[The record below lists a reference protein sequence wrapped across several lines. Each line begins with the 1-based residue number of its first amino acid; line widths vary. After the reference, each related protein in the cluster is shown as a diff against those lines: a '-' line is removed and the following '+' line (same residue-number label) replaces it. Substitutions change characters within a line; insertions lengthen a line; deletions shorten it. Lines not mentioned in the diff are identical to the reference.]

1 MPSLLSNP
9 LTRRLLRPAV
19 SLVEQRMERIT
30 HAFQKDLD
38 ALHHEVAD
46 LRRQSYG
53 LGLLL
58 DEAGRGAHRMPTPT
72 QVDRLVAE
80 VATVT
85 GEAGERAR
93 AEVTVAYRHLVA
105 LEALGAGGTGGTVSD
120 VCGRL
125 ASVPLLVGARA
136 GAAPSAG
143 AVAGAAVG
151 APAGVGA
158 GAGGSGATAGAVADG
173 ASADGALAAGA
184 VGAGA
189 VADGVRGGALATSG
203 GVVEVLEVG
212 ARHGLFAAAL
222 RLMLRRHG
230 VEARLT
236 LAGALDE
243 DAARENLALGGAG
256 REDVRLVRG
265 GLDAPEVRER
275 RYGVLIL
282 DAPREEAR
290 ELAADGAVLVAPAD
304 GAPVPGLRPVG
315 QVADSLYLAAP

>member
-136 GAAPSAG
+136 GAAPSAR

-151 APAGVGA
+151 APAGVGV
-158 GAGGSGATAGAVADG
+158 GAGGSGATAGASADG
-173 ASADGALAAGA
+173 ASA
-184 VGAGA
+184 AGA

-256 REDVRLVRG
+256 REDARLVRG

>member
-72 QVDRLVAE
+72 QVDRLVTE

-158 GAGGSGATAGAVADG
+158 GAGGSGATAGA
-173 ASADGALAAGA
+173 SAD
-184 VGAGA
+184 GA

-256 REDVRLVRG
+256 REDARLVRG

>member
-158 GAGGSGATAGAVADG
+158 GAGGSGATAGASADG
-173 ASADGALAAGA
+173 ASADGASA
-184 VGAGA
+184 AGA

-256 REDVRLVRG
+256 REDARLVRG